1 MKSRMDRQGDESD
14 EQQRD
19 GDELMWEK
27 ERGSI
32 LNVQP
37 GGVTEVWVR
46 KEDGGMPE
54 ITPAVKSSSKT
65 KNQWNDRGR
74 DEGKG

>member
-1 MKSRMDRQGDESD
+1 MKSQMDRQGDESD

-27 ERGSI
+27 ERDSI

-37 GGVTEVWVR
+37 GGVTEVWAR
-46 KEDGGMPE
+46 KEEVGMRE
-54 ITPAVKSSSKT
+54 ITPGVKSSSKT
-65 KNQWNDRGR
+65 KNQWNGR
-74 DEGKG
+74 RRKEGKG